1 MVSYRRGFALMAER
15 KVGRQPD
22 PPRPLDP
29 VPEHH
34 DILPR
39 HHCRAI
45 GLDHH
50 VGPQDGVFGCL
61 AEARRDVPSS
71 RTKDF

>member
-29 VPEHH
+29 LPEHH
-34 DILPR
+34 DIFL
-39 HHCRAI
+39 ATI
-45 GLDHH
+45 AGL
-50 VGPQDGVFGCL
+50 L
-61 AEARRDVPSS
+61 AWIITLALKTAFSVV
-71 RTKDF
+71 